1 MHYGL
6 NVPTV
11 SNVNHRH
18 ATNALP
24 SATQRPQ
31 RLSISNA
38 RAAGAVPAFVNEQ
51 FPPDSRGVTLILYR
65 KRVLCIAVLV
75 SNIALAARRTYLSGT
90 GAFHSLTREPAD
102 FLKVSTSQ
110 RTCIVFRTPCLYV
123 KHSVVAY
130 RTVWSVRTGLCKIG
144 YGEQIRALQLTV

>member
-6 NVPTV
+6 NVPSV
-11 SNVNHRH
+11 FNVNHSH

-24 SATQRPQ
+24 SATHRPQ

-38 RAAGAVPAFVNEQ
+38 RAAGAVPAFVSEQ
-51 FPPDSRGVTLILYR
+51 IPPDWRGVTLILYR
-65 KRVLCIAVLV
+65 NKVVCIAVLV

-110 RTCIVFRTPCLYV
+110 RTCIMFRTPCSYV
-123 KHSVVAY
+123 KHSVVS
-130 RTVWSVRTGLCKIG
+130 RTERCGRCVQACAKLAMANRSELFS
-144 YGEQIRALQLTV
+144 